1 LVFTTPAAAYLFRF
15 SHDCMVASVAILWT
29 ISSAALRPVMAVLAC
44 LSSLP
49 HLFISSQP
57 SSY

>member
-1 LVFTTPAAAYLFRF
+1 LVFTTPAYLFRF

-49 HLFISSQP
+49 HLFISSQS